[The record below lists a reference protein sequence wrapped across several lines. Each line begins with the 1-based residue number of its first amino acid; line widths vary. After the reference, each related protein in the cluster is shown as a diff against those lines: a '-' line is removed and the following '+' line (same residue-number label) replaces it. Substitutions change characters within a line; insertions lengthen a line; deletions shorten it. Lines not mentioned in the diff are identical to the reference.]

1 MRVADVMSA
10 PVRTVAAAADAAAAW
25 EQMRRGKVRHL
36 VVTGS
41 DGRVHGV
48 LSATDLG
55 GRFGEPVRSGRRVA
69 DLMTE
74 KVVVATQQTTVREAA
89 NLMRGHCV
97 NCLPVF
103 EGQTLTGIVTVG
115 DLLEL
120 LGRGAEKPSPRSQR
134 WVLKNRGP
142 KHRRRD
148 RDRRVVK
155 R

>member
-1 MRVADVMSA
+1 MRLADVMTA
-10 PVRTVAAAADAAAAW
+10 PVRTVAATADASAAW
-25 EQMRRGKVRHL
+25 EQMRRGRVRHL
-36 VVTGS
+36 VVTGA

-48 LSATDLG
+48 VSATDLG
-55 GRFGEPVRSGRRVA
+55 GRFGDPVRNGRRVA

-74 KVVVATQQTTVREAA
+74 KVVVATPQTTVREAA
-89 NLMRGHCV
+89 NLMRGHRV

-103 EGQTLTGIVTVG
+103 KGQTLAGIVTVG

-134 WVLKNRGP
+134 WVLKDRGP
-142 KHRRRD
+142 KHRRRT
-148 RDRRVVK
+148 RAPSLVK